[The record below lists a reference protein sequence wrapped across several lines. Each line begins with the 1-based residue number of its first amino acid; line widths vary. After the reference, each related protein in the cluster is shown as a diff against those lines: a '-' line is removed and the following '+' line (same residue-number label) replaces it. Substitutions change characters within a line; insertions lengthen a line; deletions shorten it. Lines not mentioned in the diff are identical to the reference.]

1 MRDPVIQIVDCDE
14 QHIGVTMPLSLGGIR
29 GLPILCETH
38 SGLAEKQQ
46 C

>member
-1 MRDPVIQIVDCDE
+1 MRHPVIQIVDCDE
-14 QHIGVTMPLSLGGIR
+14 QHIGVTMPLSLGDIR
-29 GLPILCETH
+29 GLPILSENP